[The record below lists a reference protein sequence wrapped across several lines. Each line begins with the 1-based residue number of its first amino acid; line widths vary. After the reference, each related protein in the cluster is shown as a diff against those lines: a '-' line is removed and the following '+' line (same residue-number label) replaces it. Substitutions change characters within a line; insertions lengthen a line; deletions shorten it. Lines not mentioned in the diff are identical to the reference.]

1 VWRMRVGV
9 RFIYSGRRVLRGT
22 GMAMVATVLQQ
33 LKGVGEVLGLDSVVW
48 GSLRAS
54 WRSRRWTGVCGRRRR
69 LSRGRQK
76 PSTMARA
83 TGHEQGNGGVLGVAG
98 VVESTWERGEGDG
111 RSEATKRGRV
121 LACPWRVH
129 ARSGASW
136 HHGARR
142 VLARAGSLLANGWY
156 R

>member
-54 WRSRRWTGVCGRRRR
+54 WRSRRWTGACGRRQCPR
-69 LSRGRQK
+69 
-76 PSTMARA
+76 ST
-83 TGHEQGNGGVLGVAG
+83 VAED
-98 VVESTWERGEGDG
+98 VDEDDGD
-111 RSEATKRGRV
+111 R
-121 LACPWRVH
+121 
-129 ARSGASW
+129 
-136 HHGARR
+136 
-142 VLARAGSLLANGWY
+142 ARAG